1 MYCSCSS
8 KNLFAVRFAHSD
20 FNSKVCIT
28 AYITYLSIYMI
39 VAAGLAEHL
48 SAHSAVVA
56 PPEHSEGQFALMADL
71 AEPVWHP
78 VHAQIRS
85 RHSIS
90 CWILFLIVDAFGA
103 SIAFMI

>member
-1 MYCSCSS
+1 
-8 KNLFAVRFAHSD
+8 
-20 FNSKVCIT
+20 
-28 AYITYLSIYMI
+28 
-39 VAAGLAEHL
+39 L

-56 PPEHSEGQFALMADL
+56 PPEHGEGQLTLMADL
-71 AEPVWHP
+71 AQPVWHP

-90 CWILFLIVDAFGA
+90 CWVLLFIFSAFGA